1 VIYEQR
7 TYTCHPGKLQEFID
21 TYERE
26 GVDLQMQVLG
36 NLVGYFTTE
45 IGPLNQAIHI
55 WAFDSFEVRL
65 ARRAELWSKPEWLDF
80 AAKVNPMLSVT
91 ESKIMLPTKF
101 SPLK

>member
-1 VIYEQR
+1 MIYEQR
-7 TYTCHPGKLQEFID
+7 TYTCYPGKLQEFID

-26 GVDLQMQVLG
+26 GFELQMQVIG

-45 IGPLNQAIHI
+45 IGTLNQAVHI
-55 WAFDSFEVRL
+55 WAFKSFEDRL
-65 ARRAELWSKPEWLDF
+65 ARRAELWSKLEWLAF
-80 AAKVNPMLSVT
+80 ADKITPMLSTT